1 MRQWRGQLVLHARS
15 GNQAASNEG
24 HRQGLLRMKED
35 NMSQTRSH
43 YPGHLPLA
51 PGRAVA
57 LEPRTCGTMQVGAG
71 ALVVGDK
78 LLGPGDKLR
87 LWRGDSVQVVN
98 IAHRTTAFFAWDA
111 CAEQPGAMERF
122 RRAFGRV
129 RSLLNRRTHAGL
141 EACGG
146 AGWCVR
152 A

>member
-1 MRQWRGQLVLHARS
+1 MSEAR
-15 GNQAASNEG
+15 N
-24 HRQGLLRMKED
+24 
-35 NMSQTRSH
+35 H

-51 PGRAVA
+51 PGRAVS

-78 LLGPGDKLR
+78 LLGPGDKLQ

-111 CAEQPGAMERF
+111 CAEQPTRLARLKHAVKSVS
-122 RRAFGRV
+122 RAV
-129 RSLLNRRTHAGL
+129 RGHKHPELT
-141 EACGG
+141 ACGQ
-146 AGWCVR
+146 ATWCVG